1 MIDRIPESS
10 CSRPA
15 HFLGLLAAV
24 FAGAL
29 VFVCVSTNALHA
41 EESPGSILLATTT
54 SVRDSG
60 LLDTLVPRF
69 QARSGIHVRVVA
81 VGTGAALR
89 MGREG
94 NADVLITHARA
105 SEEELVGALAALSR
119 VPFME
124 NHFVIAGPA
133 EDPAGVAQAA
143 SPADAMR
150 AIAGLPAAWVSRG
163 DDSGT
168 HMRERSLL
176 KEAGLSEEGW
186 EGFVRTGSGMGLTL
200 QVAGERRAYVLS
212 DIGTFLA
219 YAERTQL
226 AVLSKPDPSLR
237 NVYAVLRISPERF
250 PGRVNAEGAA
260 RFADFLLELETREL
274 IAAFGV
280 ERYGRPLFV
289 PLAPTGE

>member
-1 MIDRIPESS
+1 MMDRNSGS
-10 CSRPA
+10 FCSGLA
-15 HFLGLLAAV
+15 HLAAATV
-24 FAGAL
+24 AVLAAAFALATA
-29 VFVCVSTNALHA
+29 CQA

-54 SVRDSG
+54 SIRDSG

-94 NADVLITHARA
+94 NADVLVTHAKTG
-105 SEEELVGALAALSR
+105 EEELVAAGAALSR

-124 NHFVIAGPA
+124 NHFVIVGPA
-133 EDPAGVAQAA
+133 EDPAGIAQAT
-143 SPADAMR
+143 SPDDAMR

-168 HMRERSLL
+168 HRREQSLL
-176 KEAGLSEEGW
+176 REAGLAEAGW
-186 EGFVRTGSGMGLTL
+186 EGFARTGSGMGLTL
-200 QVAGERRAYVLS
+200 QVAGERRAYTLS

-219 YAERTQL
+219 YADRTQL
-226 AVLSKPDPSLR
+226 VALSKPAPSLR

-250 PGRVNAEGAA
+250 PGRVHAEGAA
-260 RFADFLLELETREL
+260 RFVEFLLAPETREL
-274 IAAFGV
+274 IAIFGV

-289 PLAPTGE
+289 PLEPTGE